1 LHPRE
6 GESILANSVVKE
18 TAMCYLI
25 REQRAGAVQGGDTVV
40 PHNLDR
46 MRPRWAGAV
55 AAALI
60 GGLAVAAIVAPPSAS
75 PLLSAKDSAA
85 PAPIAASAVA
95 VPTEAAFRQSS
106 TPVDDGVPTAPDTV
120 KAGMGHCDHA
130 L

>member
-1 LHPRE
+1 
-6 GESILANSVVKE
+6 
-18 TAMCYLI
+18 MCYLI
-25 REQRAGAVQGGDTVV
+25 REQRAGAQAGDTAA
-40 PHNLDR
+40 PQNLDR

-60 GGLAVAAIVAPPSAS
+60 GGLAVAAIVAPPSVS

-85 PAPIAASAVA
+85 PAPLAASAVA

-106 TPVDDGVPTAPDTV
+106 TPVNDGVPTAPDTV
-120 KAGMGHCDHA
+120 KAGMGNCSHA

>member
-1 LHPRE
+1 
-6 GESILANSVVKE
+6 
-18 TAMCYLI
+18 MCYLI
-25 REQRAGAVQGGDTVV
+25 REQRAGAQAGDTAA
-40 PHNLDR
+40 PQNLDR

-60 GGLAVAAIVAPPSAS
+60 GGLAVAAIVAPPSVS
-75 PLLSAKDSAA
+75 PLLSAKDSAG
-85 PAPIAASAVA
+85 PAPLAASAVA

-120 KAGMGHCDHA
+120 KAGMGNCSHA